1 MVHVNSNSGFVSPM
15 PDDPILKQVPSQR
28 ANRRM
33 WMVTAIT
40 GGSLLLIA
48 IVTWVMLHIH

>member
-33 WMVTAIT
+33 WTATAIV

-48 IVTWVMLHIH
+48 IVTWVLHIH